1 MVHISP
7 LFFFFFGVITLQV
20 VIGCDGV
27 NSVVADFL
35 GLKPPRVSPTSNVR
49 GFTNYPSGHGF
60 SPEFVRI
67 NEDHVFLGRIPLND
81 KLVYWFIARPRTP
94 QGNPNYYF
102 LSWFL

>member
-1 MVHISP
+1 M
-7 LFFFFFGVITLQV
+7 
-20 VIGCDGV
+20 IGCDGV

-102 LSWFL
+102 LSCFLKAL